1 MRFGTGVV
9 GVAAVGALFASV
21 GCGGPRYQY
30 VQNNSLGVYAK
41 LPASWKVYDEKD
53 LFPDESQT
61 ARANRGKVSWTR
73 TFDGSPRPSVN
84 DSMQAL
90 GSDSPTGMVMIQALS
105 PQTRDSIN
113 MTQLRGLAAANDPS
127 ADPVTLSQQDPHV
140 AVMKDVPV
148 TMKGGF
154 HGDRTVFSVTDDK
167 GVTSVVDTTGL
178 LNTAGTVMYVFRV
191 ACTEKCYSETHKD
204 EIAKVV
210 DSWTIQEVR

>member
-1 MRFGTGVV
+1 M
-9 GVAAVGALFASV
+9 
-21 GCGGPRYQY
+21 
-30 VQNNSLGVYAK
+30 K
-41 LPASWKVYDEKD
+41 L
-53 LFPDESQT
+53 
-61 ARANRGKVSWTR
+61 
-73 TFDGSPRPSVN
+73 PSVN

>member
-9 GVAAVGALFASV
+9 GVAAASALLASV

-30 VQNNSLGVYAK
+30 VQNNSLGVFAK

-53 LFPDESQT
+53 LFPDESPTQ
-61 ARANRGKVSWTR
+61 RADQAKGSWIR
-73 TFDGSPRPSVN
+73 TFDGSSKPSV
-84 DSMQAL
+84 DASVKAL
-90 GSDSPTGMVMIQALS
+90 GGDAPTGMVQIRALS

-113 MTQLRGLAAANDPS
+113 MTQLRGMAAANDPS
-127 ADPVTLSQQDPHV
+127 ADPVAMAQQDPHV
-140 AVMKDVPV
+140 SVMKDVPV
-148 TMKGGF
+148 TFKGGF
-154 HGDRTVFSVTDDK
+154 HGDRTVFTVTDDK

-178 LNTAGTVMYVFRV
+178 INTAGTVMYVFRV